1 VIRALLR
8 GEEVSHDG
16 LIRVD
21 RAKLWSLPTRTP
33 ALFGAAVSEQTARR
47 VGDWADGLITVNQ
60 PTSILRRV
68 IDAFR
73 DGGGADK
80 PVAVQVHLS
89 WAHDDAT
96 ALAIAHDQW
105 RNCVFGPE
113 ISWNLE
119 SPEQFDEAS
128 RWVRPDDVAT
138 GVLVSSD
145 TKRHIEWLRE
155 IADLGADQLF
165 LHQVGRGAE
174 QERFVEVFADLVL
187 PEISS

>member
-16 LIRVD
+16 LVRLD
-21 RAKLWSLPTRTP
+21 RAKLWSLPAQSP
-33 ALFGAAVSEQTARR
+33 ALFGAAVSERTARR
-47 VGDWADGLITVNQ
+47 VGGWADGLVTVNQ
-60 PTSILRRV
+60 QIPVLRRV
-68 IDAFR
+68 IEAFR

-89 WAHDDAT
+89 WAQDDAT

-113 ISWNLE
+113 LSWNLE
-119 SPEQFDEAS
+119 LPKQFDEAS
-128 RWVRPDDVAT
+128 SWVRPDDVAT

-145 TKRHIEWLRE
+145 AKCHIEWLRE

-187 PEISS
+187 PEICS